1 MAKSHSVDWRFIWRR
16 LLRPVLRNTP
26 LPIRATGDLE
36 RNYQL
41 RRNTIISIGIGVFAI
56 ILFATSDSPEYGF
69 LSRVGAGLAL
79 GFGCL
84 VAGSSLGFV
93 FGIPRT
99 LQHDVPA
106 TQVEADVDK
115 GAVKYQIN
123 TNLEQISDWLTKIII
138 GIGLIE
144 MRNIGSWLVAFSK
157 DIGLGFGNSAI
168 GQAFVLGILVYYLAA
183 GFLLGFPWTRLSFG
197 LAIRDADQ
205 GLVERRLNKF
215 EAEVRA
221 DSTALALVTRQLT
234 QSHGDLGPSQ
244 EELDKAIA
252 SASRHIRVRV
262 FYDAVRARQNAE
274 QPEKSIPVFLALIN
288 YDKAEVYHR
297 NHGELAFALKDK
309 HPPDWVKAEEELSTA
324 IRIRDRTGDTGFG
337 EYEFNRA
344 VCRIRLGHSTENIVA
359 DLTSAGRCEW
369 LREWKIS
376 DTQSS
381 DWLKNNNIHLTD
393 FGFVND

>member
-1 MAKSHSVDWRFIWRR
+1 MAKSHSVAWRFIRRR
-16 LLRPVLRNTP
+16 LFRPAKRNAPLSISTP
-26 LPIRATGDLE
+26 GDFE

-56 ILFATSDSPEYGF
+56 ILFATSHSPEYGF

-84 VAGSSLGFV
+84 VAGSLLGFV

-106 TQVEADVDK
+106 SQVEAGVDK
-115 GAVKYQIN
+115 EAVKYQIN

-138 GIGLIE
+138 GVGLIE

-157 DIGLGFGNSAI
+157 EIGLGFGTSTI
-168 GQAFVLGILVYYLAA
+168 GQAFVFGILVYYLAA
-183 GFLLGFPWTRLSFG
+183 GFLLGYLWTRLSFG

-221 DSTALALVTRQLT
+221 DSTAVALVTRQLT
-234 QSHGDLGPSQ
+234 QGHGDPGPSQ

-252 SASRHIRVRV
+252 SASRHSRVRV
-262 FYDAVRARQNAE
+262 FYDAVRARQNVE
-274 QPEKSIPVFLALIN
+274 QCEKSIPVFRALIN
-288 YDKAEVYHR
+288 CDKAGAYHR
-297 NHGELAFALKDK
+297 NHGQLAFALKDK
-309 HPPDWVKAEEELSTA
+309 HNPDWAKAEEELSTA
-324 IRIRDRTGDTGFG
+324 ISIRDRTGDTRFR

-344 VCRIRLGHSTENIVA
+344 VCRIRLGRPNEDIIA
-359 DLTSAGRCEW
+359 DLKSAGREEW
-369 LREWKIS
+369 LREWRLS
-376 DTQSS
+376 DNESR
-381 DWLKNNNIHLTD
+381 DWLKKNNVHLTD
-393 FGFVND
+393 FGFESD